1 MSEPIVTLE
10 GLAVGYGRQVVLE
23 GISATVPRQGFIGL
37 LGANGSGKT
46 TLLKTIA
53 GILPPLAGTIRFSSG
68 GSARSVVIGYVPQRE
83 SLDPSFLLSSLEVV
97 LMGACGRVGPG
108 RMLGRQE
115 RGWARECLR
124 RTGAE
129 EFERK
134 AFAELSGGQKQRV
147 LIARALVAK
156 PDLLLLDEPT
166 AGVDASA
173 VDGIVALLKRLNE
186 AGMSIIMVNHDLP
199 VVKRTAASIF
209 WVRGGK
215 IEYGDVASMLSHEHL
230 EQILSE

>member
-1 MSEPIVTLE
+1 VSDGTIVDLQN
-10 GLAVGYGRQVVLE
+10 LAVGYGRQIVLK
-23 GISATVPRQGFIGL
+23 GINASIPRAAFIGL

-53 GILPPLAGTIRFSSG
+53 RIIPPLAGKITLG
-68 GSARSVVIGYVPQRE
+68 NGSSVVIGYVPQRE
-83 SLDPSFLLSSLEVV
+83 SLDQSFLLSSFEVV

-108 RMLGRQE
+108 RMLSRAE
-115 RGWARECLR
+115 RDWARECMR
-124 RTGAE
+124 DTGAE
-129 EFERK
+129 TLQRK
-134 AFAELSGGQKQRV
+134 PFADLSGGQKQRV
-147 LIARALVAK
+147 LIARALVAR

-173 VDGIVALLKRLNE
+173 VDAIVALLRKLN
-186 AGMSIIMVNHDLP
+186 ASGMTIIMVNHDLP
-199 VVKRTAASIF
+199 VVRRAATSIC

-215 IEYGDVASMLSHEHL
+215 IEIGSVTHMLSHDHL